1 MQTTAAVA
9 VRGAENPFRKQG
21 FLCLGPLLRCNLG
34 RNIGCIKAG
43 MLIVISVAMGVRD
56 TKPIC
61 SVSLDLPGRT
71 RAAAALE
78 NAGRKMSTVTTAAP
92 ATATLGATR
101 WSQLIF
107 VILCMV
113 LIANLQYGWT
123 LFVNPINKATGWSIA
138 AIQFAY
144 SVFIALE
151 TWLTPIQGWIVDVLG
166 PKRGPKVM
174 VAFGGLAVALGWL
187 INSVADSLTMLY
199 VGAIISGAGGGAIY
213 ATSVGHAVKW
223 FPDRRG
229 LAVGL
234 TAAGYGA
241 GAALTVIPIRYMID
255 TSGYQSAFFWFGL
268 LQGGVVFILA
278 WLLRAP
284 EPGELP
290 STAAPKVQQSKRSYS
305 PGEVLK
311 APVFWLM
318 YIMFVMVSA
327 SGLMAAAQIAPIASD
342 FGVANTVVLLGGTTL
357 TVALIVDNVANGA
370 ARPLFGWISDN
381 IGREYTM
388 AIAFGLGGLAYW
400 LLGSLGT
407 APWAFVV
414 FAAMIFLT
422 WGEIFSLFPSTCTD
436 TFGPKFATVNL
447 SLLYTAKG
455 TSAFLT
461 PLANVIKDAT
471 GSWHMVFLVTTL
483 MNFAVVGL
491 ALFVLRPMRRRAMEQ
506 SG

>member
-1 MQTTAAVA
+1 M
-9 VRGAENPFRKQG
+9 
-21 FLCLGPLLRCNLG
+21 
-34 RNIGCIKAG
+34 
-43 MLIVISVAMGVRD
+43 SVASAVGVGA
-56 TKPIC
+56 K
-61 SVSLDLPGRT
+61 VST
-71 RAAAALE
+71 
-78 NAGRKMSTVTTAAP
+78 
-92 ATATLGATR
+92 ATR
-101 WSQLIF
+101 WTQLLS
-107 VILCMV
+107 VIICMV
-113 LIANLQYGWT
+113 MIANLQYGWT
-123 LFVNPINKATGWSIA
+123 LFVNPINKTHGWSIA

-151 TWLTPIQGWIVDVLG
+151 TWLTPIEGWIVDVLG
-166 PKRGPKVM
+166 PKRGPKLM
-174 VAFGGLAVALGWL
+174 VAAGGLLVAVGWV
-187 INSVADSLTMLY
+187 INSMADSLAMLY
-199 VGAIISGAGGGAIY
+199 VGAIVSGTGGGAIY

-241 GAALTVIPIRYMID
+241 GAALTVIPIRYVID
-255 TSGYQSAFFWFGL
+255 TSGYEAAFLWFGIF
-268 LQGGVVFILA
+268 QGGAVFLLA

-284 EPGELP
+284 SPGEIP
-290 STAAPKVQQSKRSYS
+290 ASFAPKVQQSAKSYS
-305 PGEVLK
+305 PAEVLTT
-311 APVFWLM
+311 PVFWLM

-388 AIAFGLGGLAYW
+388 AIAFGLGGIAYW

-407 APWAFVV
+407 SPWAFVV
-414 FAAMIFLT
+414 FAALIFLT

-461 PLANVIKDAT
+461 PVANLIKDAT
-471 GSWHMVFLVTTL
+471 GGWQMVFLVTTL
-483 MNFAVVGL
+483 MNFVVVAL
-491 ALFVLRPMRRRAMEQ
+491 ALFVLRPMRRRAMERT
-506 SG
+506 